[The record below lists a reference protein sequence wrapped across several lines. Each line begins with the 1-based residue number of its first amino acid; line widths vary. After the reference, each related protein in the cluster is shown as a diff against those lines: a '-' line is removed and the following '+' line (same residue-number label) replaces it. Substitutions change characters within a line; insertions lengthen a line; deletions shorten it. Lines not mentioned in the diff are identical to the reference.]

1 MGRSTSI
8 ASNST
13 IAMEKGAVRST
24 PVNAEWRR
32 PRAGGGPMSGLV
44 PKNRRVALLD
54 VGHQRHHA
62 GRVIGQELDL
72 RERRAASPVLQVPVH
87 GALSAHVH
95 PELLQPRP
103 CA

>member
-62 GRVIGQELDL
+62 RRVIGQELDL
-72 RERRAASPVLQVPVH
+72 RERRAPRRLLHRPVP
-87 GALSAHVH
+87 GTPPPEVH
-95 PELLQPRP
+95 PELLHLRPR
-103 CA
+103 